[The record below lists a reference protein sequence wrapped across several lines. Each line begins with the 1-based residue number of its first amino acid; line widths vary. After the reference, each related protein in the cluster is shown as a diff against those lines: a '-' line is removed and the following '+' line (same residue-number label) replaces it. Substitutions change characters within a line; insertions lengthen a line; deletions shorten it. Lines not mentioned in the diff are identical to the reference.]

1 MLTTIYNLEED
12 EDIVP
17 SSQGEDISME
27 DSSNGTSRR
36 IDFFRVGEPT
46 PFEVI
51 HWQETTAQD
60 TLNSG
65 RTRTVFDVKDST

>member
-1 MLTTIYNLEED
+1 VLTTIYNLEED

-27 DSSNGTSRR
+27 DSNRTSRR
-36 IDFFRVGEPT
+36 IEFFRVGEPT

-60 TLNSG
+60 TSNSG
-65 RTRTVFDVKDST
+65 RTRTVFDVKNST